1 MKTPEEIKKGLAHCY
16 DNKIKTCKGCVYYEG
31 MNTTCSTDML
41 SDALTYIQQLE
52 ISHEVDEDTIN
63 VLATKVQNLES
74 KLAQAERERDA
85 AVADLDKLGAGCEY
99 CAHFKE
105 PCMSCCCGDNW
116 QWRGVCPENTKEQ
129 KA

>member
-1 MKTPEEIKKGLAHCY
+1 MKIPEVFSTGFLIDGERYFWVSEGYCE
-16 DNKIKTCKGCVYYEG
+16 KTK
-31 MNTTCSTDML
+31 
-41 SDALTYIQQLE
+41 QLE
-52 ISHEVDEDTIN
+52 TSYCQVSKALCGNENATLEELLQEVN
-63 VLATKVQNLES
+63 QVKS
-74 KLAQAERERDA
+74 RLAQVEREKDA
-85 AVADLDKLGAGCEY
+85 AVADLNKLGAGCEY